1 MLKSYVRCE
10 KVWNKV
16 RIFEPE
22 FKAGNRKDMRKLEF
36 NNNGSLVSIDSI
48 RNFVIVGANGS
59 GKSHLGAAIEEN
71 NPSMVLRISAQRALS
86 IPDEVNI
93 GNYENLWHYLL
104 YGSASDH
111 RKGCKWGW
119 REGDKTIQLV
129 NDYQQVLS
137 AVFSKENEEMKNFK
151 KDCMQKLEM
160 KVAIKEVPDS
170 ITDRIEKIWDE
181 VFPQRQIALNNAKAI
196 AKCNDTPYQAKF
208 MSDGER
214 VALYLISQ
222 CFLAPSGTYIVI
234 DEPEIHLH
242 RTIMNR
248 LWDKIEEACPDNVF
262 VYITHDLE
270 FASGRK
276 EATKIWVKDFN
287 GSNNWTIKELTDD
300 EGIPDELMLEVLGN
314 RKPVLFVEGEKT
326 SYDFMLYRQIYDER
340 YIIPAHNC
348 TKVIE
353 LTKAFNSEKV
363 RSIHNLDIKG
373 IIDRDYLSENEIES
387 YKSDGIETLNVA
399 EVENLYLLESIVRIV
414 AQHLAM
420 NEDEV
425 ANKVKDFVFAEFANE
440 KEVQLKE
447 LCSRSIAFK
456 LQQYAKPRGNGIQD
470 LKDGIENTVKAIDVD
485 KIYNDY
491 KAMIDGVL
499 ASKDY
504 TKLLSIYNR
513 KSLYRRVDD
522 FFNMKSNGYA
532 NLVLNLLKT
541 DKREKIIKALKEVMP
556 EL

>member
-1 MLKSYVRCE
+1 
-10 KVWNKV
+10 
-16 RIFEPE
+16 
-22 FKAGNRKDMRKLEF
+22 MRKLEF
-36 NNNGSLVSIDSI
+36 NNNGSLVSIDST

-59 GKSHLGAAIEEN
+59 GKSHLGAAIEEK
-71 NPSMVLRISAQRALS
+71 NPSMVLRISAQRVLS

-93 GNYENLWHYLL
+93 GNYENSWYQIL

-119 REGDKTIQLV
+119 QEGENTIKLV

-137 AVFSKENEEMKNFK
+137 AVFSKENEEMKNFT
-151 KDCMQKLEM
+151 KDCKQKLEM
-160 KVAIKEVPDS
+160 NIAIKEVPDY
-170 ITDRIEKIWDE
+170 ITGRIEKIWDE
-181 VFPQRQIALNNAKAI
+181 VFPQRQIVLDNAKAT
-196 AKCNDTPYQAKF
+196 AKYNDTPYQAKF

-222 CFLAPSGTYIVI
+222 CLLAPIDTYIVV

-242 RTIMNR
+242 KTIMNR
-248 LWDKIEEACPDNVF
+248 LWDKIEEACPDNIF
-262 VYITHDLE
+262 VYITHDLD
-270 FASGRK
+270 FAAGRK

-287 GSNNWTIKELTDD
+287 GSNNWTIRVLNDD
-300 EGIPDELMLEVLGN
+300 EGIPDDLMLEVLGN

-326 SYDFMLYRQIYDER
+326 SYDFMLYRQIYDDR

-353 LTKAFNSEKV
+353 LTKAFNNEKV
-363 RSIHNLDIKG
+363 RPIHNLDIKG
-373 IIDRDYLSENEIES
+373 IIDRDYLSLNEIES
-387 YKSDGIETLNVA
+387 YKDDGIETLNVA
-399 EVENLYLLESIVRIV
+399 EIENLYLLESIVRIV

-425 ANKVKDFVFAEFANE
+425 ANKVKDFVFAEFTNE
-440 KEVQLKE
+440 IDVQLKE

-456 LQQYAKPRGNGIQD
+456 LQQYTKPKGNGIQD
-470 LKDGIENTVKAIDVD
+470 LKDGIEKTVHAIDVD

-499 ASKDY
+499 ATKDY

-513 KSLYRRVDD
+513 KSLHQRVAG
-522 FFNMKSNGYA
+522 FFNLTPNGYP

-541 DKREKIIKALKEVMP
+541 DKREKIVEALKEVMP
-556 EL
+556 EM

>member
-1 MLKSYVRCE
+1 
-10 KVWNKV
+10 
-16 RIFEPE
+16 
-22 FKAGNRKDMRKLEF
+22 MRKLEF
-36 NNNGSLVSIDSI
+36 NNNGSSESIESI

-59 GKSHLGAAIEEN
+59 GKSHLGAAIEDK
-71 NPSMVLRISAQRALS
+71 NPSKVLRISAQRVLS

-93 GNYENLWHYLL
+93 GNYENSWCHIL
-104 YGSASDH
+104 YGSSLDH
-111 RKGCKWGW
+111 RKGYKWGW
-119 REGDKTIQLV
+119 HEGEKTIKLV

-137 AVFSKENEEMKNFK
+137 AVFSKENEEMKIFT
-151 KDCMQKLEM
+151 KDCRKKLEM
-160 KVAIKEVPDS
+160 NEDIKEVPDY

-181 VFPQRQIALNNAKAI
+181 IFPQRQIVLDNAKAT
-196 AKCNDTPYQAKF
+196 AKFNNTPYQAKF

-222 CFLAPSGTYIVI
+222 CLLAPSETYIVI

-270 FASGRK
+270 FAAGRK
-276 EATKIWVKDFN
+276 EATKIWVKDYN
-287 GSNNWTIKELTDD
+287 GSNKWIIKVLGDE
-300 EGIPDELMLEVLGN
+300 EGIPDDLMLEVLGN

-326 SYDFMLYRQIYDER
+326 SYDYMLYRQIYDNR

-353 LTKAFNSEKV
+353 LTRAFNSEKV
-363 RSIHNLDIKG
+363 RQIHNLDIKG

-387 YKSDGIETLNVA
+387 YKEYGIETLNVA
-399 EVENLYLLESIVRIV
+399 EVENLYLLESIVRIA
-414 AQHLAM
+414 AQYLLL

-425 ANKVKDFVFAEFANE
+425 ANKVKDFVFTEFVKE

-456 LQQYAKPRGNGIQD
+456 LQQYKKPRENGIQD

-491 KAMIDGVL
+491 KVMIDDVL
-499 ASKDY
+499 STKDY

-513 KSLYRRVDD
+513 KSLHMRVGD
-522 FFNMKSNGYA
+522 FFNMLSNGYP

-541 DKREKIIKALKEVMP
+541 DKREKIVEALKEVMP

>member
-1 MLKSYVRCE
+1 M
-10 KVWNKV
+10 KV

-22 FKAGNRKDMRKLEF
+22 FKDVNWKDMRKLEF
-36 NNNGSLVSIDSI
+36 NNNGSLVSIDST

-93 GNYENLWHYLL
+93 GNYVNSWNILL

-119 REGDKTIQLV
+119 SEGEKTIQLV

-137 AVFSKENEEMKNFK
+137 AVFSKENEEMKNFT
-151 KDCMQKLEM
+151 KDCRQKLEM
-160 KVAIKEVPDS
+160 KVDIKEVPDY

-181 VFPQRQIALNNAKAI
+181 VFPQRQIVLDNAKAT

-222 CFLAPSGTYIVI
+222 CLLAPSGTYIVI

-270 FASGRK
+270 FAAGRK

-287 GSNNWTIKELTDD
+287 GSNNWTIKELTND
-300 EGIPDELMLEVLGN
+300 EGIPDDLMLEVLGN

-326 SYDFMLYRQIYDER
+326 SYDFMLYRQIYDDR

-348 TKVIE
+348 IKVIE
-353 LTKAFNSEKV
+353 LTKAFNNEKV

-425 ANKVKDFVFAEFANE
+425 ANKVKDFVFAEFAKE

-447 LCSRSIAFK
+447 LCSRNIAFK
-456 LQQYAKPRGNGIQD
+456 LQQYAKPRGNEIQD
-470 LKDGIENTVKAIDVD
+470 LKDGIENTVKIIDVD

-491 KAMIDGVL
+491 KSMIDGVL

-522 FFNMKSNGYA
+522 FFDMKSNGYA

-556 EL
+556 EV

>member
-1 MLKSYVRCE
+1 
-10 KVWNKV
+10 
-16 RIFEPE
+16 
-22 FKAGNRKDMRKLEF
+22 MRKLEF
-36 NNNGSLVSIDSI
+36 NNNGSLVSIDST

-59 GKSHLGAAIEEN
+59 GKSHLGAAIEVK

-86 IPDEVNI
+86 IPDEVSI
-93 GNYENLWHYLL
+93 GNFENSWYNLL

-119 REGDKTIQLV
+119 TEGEKTIKLI
-129 NDYQQVLS
+129 NDYHQVLS
-137 AVFSKENEEMKNFK
+137 AVFSKENEELKNFT
-151 KDCMQKLEM
+151 KDCRKKLEM
-160 KVAIKEVPDS
+160 NVAINEVPDH
-170 ITDRIEKIWDE
+170 ITDRIVKIWDE
-181 VFPQRQIALNNAKAI
+181 VFPQRQIVLDNAKAT

-222 CFLAPSGTYIVI
+222 CLLAPNGIYIVI

-248 LWDKIEEACPDNVF
+248 LWDKIEEACPENVF

-270 FASGRK
+270 FAAGRK

-287 GSNNWTIKELTDD
+287 GSNNWTIEVLSED
-300 EGIPDELMLEVLGN
+300 EGIPDDLMLEVLGN

-326 SYDFMLYRQIYDER
+326 SYDFMLYRQIYDDR

-363 RSIHNLDIKG
+363 RPIHNLDIKG

-387 YKSDGIETLNVA
+387 YKRDGIETLNVA
-399 EVENLYLLESIVRIV
+399 EVENLYLLEPIVRIV
-414 AQHLAM
+414 AQHLVM

-425 ANKVKDFVFAEFANE
+425 ANNVKNFVFSEFANE
-440 KEVQLKE
+440 KEVHLKE

-470 LKDGIENTVKAIDVD
+470 LKDGIENTVNAIDVD

-491 KAMIDGVL
+491 KAMIDSILV
-499 ASKDY
+499 AKDY

-513 KSLYRRVDD
+513 KSLLRRVDG
-522 FFNMKSNGYA
+522 FFNMTSNGYA

-541 DKREKIIKALKEVMP
+541 DKREKIIETLKEVMP